1 MIGHRKAIRT
11 PTTRSVGKYPEP
23 PANGFAGETYAGQQR
38 LQNQG
43 IIGIILDEPLTCVQF
58 VTGILRGPAMP
69 IDPSLEQGA
78 FEPEAT
84 AAMGEAFDAA
94 CKELHRTR
102 PLEGVR
108 EFIAALIV
116 AAARQGELDPVRLRM
131 AALVGFAITQRR
143 QPRRA
148 SNAARAAS

>member
-1 MIGHRKAIRT
+1 
-11 PTTRSVGKYPEP
+11 
-23 PANGFAGETYAGQQR
+23 
-38 LQNQG
+38 
-43 IIGIILDEPLTCVQF
+43 
-58 VTGILRGPAMP
+58 MP
-69 IDPSLEQGA
+69 INPFTAQGA